1 MLDGFN
7 EGWIDF
13 SEHGRSAVKGT
24 TTLESV
30 IVELVKASQAGRDVL
45 VPRRRL

>member
-13 SEHGRSAVKGT
+13 RDNGRSAVKGT

-30 IVELVKASQAGRDVL
+30 ITELVRTSRAKTAA
-45 VPRRRL
+45 